1 MKVYSGVVV
10 QLHPFLTLAL
20 VAGECS
26 ASHCLLYPLRQKI
39 SWHLLNRRLGGPQG
53 HVGYLENRKF
63 SVPAW
68 TQNLTVSKV

>member
-1 MKVYSGVVV
+1 
-10 QLHPFLTLAL
+10 
-20 VAGECS
+20 
-26 ASHCLLYPLRQKI
+26 LLYPLRQKI